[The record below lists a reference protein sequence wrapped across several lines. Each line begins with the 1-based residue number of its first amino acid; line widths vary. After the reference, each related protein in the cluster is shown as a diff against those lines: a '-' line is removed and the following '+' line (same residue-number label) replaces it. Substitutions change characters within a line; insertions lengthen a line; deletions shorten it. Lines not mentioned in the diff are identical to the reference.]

1 MNGKICS
8 TTTRWNRFRPR
19 PHVSG
24 YFFKT
29 ETFTPFLLYTNRI
42 RIVFARPYDNAQ
54 TSEIHKLFEGMSC
67 MMYVIIVSYVF
78 VRPHANSKWAFWK
91 NSNSTRI
98 LFQIS
103 AFLVAENHLWRVEG
117 MLKRRKKIS
126 VFISGRGLRINLCG
140 PSSSRN
146 AISYGNLIN
155 LSLGCEFNG
164 TWIIVTAQ
172 NVLTSIMFRC
182 CCCCCFFFHYRP
194 IIFEYQLKATDNCK
208 GVPLTSS

>member
-1 MNGKICS
+1 MQHYNKVKSFQASSSRI
-8 TTTRWNRFRPR
+8 RI
-19 PHVSG
+19 
-24 YFFKT
+24 FFKT

-54 TSEIHKLFEGMSC
+54 TSAIHKLFEGMSC
-67 MMYVIIVSYVF
+67 MVYVIIVSYVF

-103 AFLVAENHLWRVEG
+103 AFLAAENHLWRVEG

-182 CCCCCFFFHYRP
+182 CCCCFFFFPLSSNNLRVS
-194 IIFEYQLKATDNCK
+194 IKSDRQLQGCSLDA
-208 GVPLTSS
+208 

>member
-1 MNGKICS
+1 MRHYNKVKSFQASSSRI
-8 TTTRWNRFRPR
+8 RI
-19 PHVSG
+19 
-24 YFFKT
+24 FFKT
-29 ETFTPFLLYTNRI
+29 ETFSPFFLYTNRI

-103 AFLVAENHLWRVEG
+103 AFLVAENLLWRLEG

-126 VFISGRGLRINLCG
+126 VFISGRGLRINLFG
-140 PSSSRN
+140 PSSSTN

-155 LSLGCEFNG
+155 LSLGCEFNR

-182 CCCCCFFFHYRP
+182 FFFVFVFLFFPLSSNNLRVS
-194 IIFEYQLKATDNCK
+194 IKSDRQLQGCSLDA
-208 GVPLTSS
+208 

>member
-1 MNGKICS
+1 
-8 TTTRWNRFRPR
+8 
-19 PHVSG
+19 
-24 YFFKT
+24 
-29 ETFTPFLLYTNRI
+29 
-42 RIVFARPYDNAQ
+42 
-54 TSEIHKLFEGMSC
+54 

-78 VRPHANSKWAFWK
+78 VPPHANSKWPVWK

-98 LFQIS
+98 LFEIS

-126 VFISGRGLRINLCG
+126 VFISGRGLRINLSG

-155 LSLGCEFNG
+155 LSLGCEFNR

-172 NVLTSIMFRC
+172 NVLTSIMFRFFFFFF
-182 CCCCCFFFHYRP
+182 FFFHYRP
-194 IIFEYQLKATDNCK
+194 TIFEYQLKAIDNCK
-208 GVPLTSS
+208 GVPLTPSWNEKPG

>member
-1 MNGKICS
+1 MEKYAALQQGEIVSGLVLTYPDIFLKQRRLLRFSSTRIVYES
-8 TTTRWNRFRPR
+8 FSPVRTTTLKRAKYIN
-19 PHVSG
+19 S
-24 YFFKT
+24 
-29 ETFTPFLLYTNRI
+29 
-42 RIVFARPYDNAQ
+42 
-54 TSEIHKLFEGMSC
+54 FEGMSC

-78 VRPHANSKWAFWK
+78 VRHHANSKWAFWK

-126 VFISGRGLRINLCG
+126 VFISSRVLRINLFG

-155 LSLGCEFNG
+155 LSLGCDEFNR

-172 NVLTSIMFRC
+172 MC
-182 CCCCCFFFHYRP
+182 
-194 IIFEYQLKATDNCK
+194 
-208 GVPLTSS
+208 

>member
-1 MNGKICS
+1 MENYAALQQGEI
-8 TTTRWNRFRPR
+8 
-19 PHVSG
+19 VSG
-24 YFFKT
+24 LVLTYSDIFKT

-126 VFISGRGLRINLCG
+126 VFISGRGLRINLIG

-155 LSLGCEFNG
+155 LSLGCEFNR

-182 CCCCCFFFHYRP
+182 CCCCCCFFFPSSSNNLRVS
-194 IIFEYQLKATDNCK
+194 IKSDRQLQGCSLDA
-208 GVPLTSS
+208 

>member
-1 MNGKICS
+1 MQHYNKVKSFQASSSRI
-8 TTTRWNRFRPR
+8 RI
-19 PHVSG
+19 
-24 YFFKT
+24 FFKT

-78 VRPHANSKWAFWK
+78 VRPHANSKWPVWK

-126 VFISGRGLRINLCG
+126 VFISGRGLRINLSG

-155 LSLGCEFNG
+155 LSLGCDEFNR

-172 NVLTSIMFRC
+172 NVLTSIMFRFF
-182 CCCCCFFFHYRP
+182 FFFHYHP
-194 IIFEYQLKATDNCK
+194 TIFEYQLKAIDNCK
-208 GVPLTSS
+208 GFP

>member
-1 MNGKICS
+1 MQHYNKVKSFQASSSRI
-8 TTTRWNRFRPR
+8 RI
-19 PHVSG
+19 
-24 YFFKT
+24 FFKT

-126 VFISGRGLRINLCG
+126 VFISRRGHRINLFG

-155 LSLGCEFNG
+155 LSLGCEFNR

-182 CCCCCFFFHYRP
+182 CCCFFFLLPLSSNNLRVS
-194 IIFEYQLKATDNCK
+194 IKSDRQLQGCSLDA
-208 GVPLTSS
+208 

>member
-1 MNGKICS
+1 MEKYAALQQGEI
-8 TTTRWNRFRPR
+8 
-19 PHVSG
+19 VSG
-24 YFFKT
+24 LVLTYPDIF
-29 ETFTPFLLYTNRI
+29 ENRDVYSVSPLHESYTNRF
-42 RIVFARPYDNAQ
+42 FARPYNNAQ

-126 VFISGRGLRINLCG
+126 VFISGRGLRINLSG

-155 LSLGCEFNG
+155 LSLGCDEFNR

-172 NVLTSIMFRC
+172 NVLTSIMFRFF
-182 CCCCCFFFHYRP
+182 FFFHYHP
-194 IIFEYQLKATDNCK
+194 TIFEYQLKAIDNCK
-208 GVPLTSS
+208 GFP

>member
-1 MNGKICS
+1 MRHYNKVKSFQASSSRI
-8 TTTRWNRFRPR
+8 RI
-19 PHVSG
+19 
-24 YFFKT
+24 FFKT
-29 ETFTPFLLYTNRI
+29 ETFSPFFLYTNRI

-103 AFLVAENHLWRVEG
+103 AFLVAENLLWRLEG

-126 VFISGRGLRINLCG
+126 VFISGRGLRINLFG

-155 LSLGCEFNG
+155 LSLGCEFNR

-182 CCCCCFFFHYRP
+182 FFFVFVFLFFPLSSNNLRVS
-194 IIFEYQLKATDNCK
+194 IKSDRQLQGCSLDA
-208 GVPLTSS
+208 

>member
-1 MNGKICS
+1 MQHYNKVKSFQASSSRI
-8 TTTRWNRFRPR
+8 RI
-19 PHVSG
+19 
-24 YFFKT
+24 FFKT

-117 MLKRRKKIS
+117 MLKRRKIIF
-126 VFISGRGLRINLCG
+126 VFISGRGLRINLIG

-155 LSLGCEFNG
+155 LSLGCEFNR

-182 CCCCCFFFHYRP
+182 CCCFFFLPLSSNNLRVS
-194 IIFEYQLKATDNCK
+194 IKSDRQLQGCSLDA
-208 GVPLTSS
+208 